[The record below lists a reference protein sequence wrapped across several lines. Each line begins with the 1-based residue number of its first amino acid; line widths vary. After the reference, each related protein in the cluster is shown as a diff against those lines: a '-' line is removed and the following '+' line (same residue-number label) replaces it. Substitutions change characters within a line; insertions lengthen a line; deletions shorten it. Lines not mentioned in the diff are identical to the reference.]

1 MAMNTIATYLV
12 ALHPALEGLPPE
24 QIAEA
29 LASRYDEPP
38 SWEEIYAD
46 VQTWT
51 ADAAADPEHAAP
63 IEGAPVAAERMAAD
77 LIYDAVCSR
86 WAE

>member
-1 MAMNTIATYLV
+1 MVMHTIATYLA
-12 ALHPALEGLPPE
+12 ALHPALEGLSIE
-24 QIAEA
+24 QTVTA
-29 LASRYDEPP
+29 LAARYDEPP